1 MGSNRVNLAIRF
13 LLEIAALV
21 SMGIWGWR
29 QREDWIR
36 FILAIGIPL
45 AAAVAWGLFA
55 VRDDPSR
62 SGAAPIPVPGLIR
75 LLLELAFFGLSVW
88 MLYHMQYLRL
98 SWILGITVA
107 LHYLI
112 SYDRIRWLI
121 RQ

>member
-1 MGSNRVNLAIRF
+1 MGSNRINLTIRF
-13 LLEIAALV
+13 LLEISALV
-21 SMGIWGWR
+21 SMGIWGWQ

-36 FILAIGIPL
+36 FVLAFGIPL
-45 AAAVAWGLFA
+45 AAAAVWGIFA

-62 SGAAPIPVPGLIR
+62 SGSAPVPVPGLIR

-88 MLYHMQYLRL
+88 MLYHMQYMRL

-107 LHYLI
+107 IHYLI

-121 RQ
+121 RH